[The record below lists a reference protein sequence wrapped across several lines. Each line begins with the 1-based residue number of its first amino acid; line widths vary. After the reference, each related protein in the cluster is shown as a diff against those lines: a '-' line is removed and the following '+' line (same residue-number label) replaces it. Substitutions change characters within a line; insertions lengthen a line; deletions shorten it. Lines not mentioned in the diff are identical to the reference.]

1 MAKNISDIDSRFLSI
16 GQKIKRLRIGMGYS
30 SAEIFAY
37 EYGLNRVSYWRMKKG
52 NNITLN
58 SLLKIVDIHK
68 ITLKEFFV
76 DID

>member
-16 GQKIKRLRIGMGYS
+16 GQKIKRLRIEMGYS

-37 EYGLNRVSYWRMKKG
+37 EHGLNRVSYWRMEKG

-58 SLLKIVDIHK
+58 SLLKIIDIHK
-68 ITLKEFFV
+68 ITLKEFFA